1 MDGVESRFADGV
13 LDLKG
18 EDVGGPGF
26 EGGELDGVEGAE
38 G

>member
-1 MDGVESRFADGV
+1 MEGVETRCADGV
-13 LDLKG
+13 LALKG

-26 EGGELDGVEGAE
+26 EGGDMGRIESAE